1 MILVDV
7 GCSLT
12 DVNSGDG
19 EHSLKLKHVDET
31 LVLSL
36 QWLYMLMVFR
46 NLYDI
51 RVCNNVVNK
60 ETLISK

>member
-12 DVNSGDG
+12 DVNSGDD
-19 EHSLKLKHVDET
+19 EHSLKYKHAVDET

-36 QWLYMLMVFR
+36 Q
-46 NLYDI
+46 
-51 RVCNNVVNK
+51 
-60 ETLISK
+60 